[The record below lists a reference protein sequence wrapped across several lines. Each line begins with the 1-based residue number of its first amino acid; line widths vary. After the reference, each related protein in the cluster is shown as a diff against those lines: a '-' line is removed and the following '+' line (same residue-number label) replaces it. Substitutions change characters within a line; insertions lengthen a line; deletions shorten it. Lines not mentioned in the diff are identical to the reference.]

1 MIPKQKPGILLLLLN
16 LLWVTALSQ
25 DYNGDISSGK
35 KQFHKIVNNDGI
47 SCAGCHYFVEPADS
61 INWNPSASDLAA
73 RVKLYANEGLVK
85 YFDKPK
91 GKLLSSSHAGCLL
104 SGDDEKDIVTYLS
117 SINISPPVPPKP
129 FKIRL
134 VLFIVLFA
142 FLILLRIEKTRIR
155 KIPVIARKI
164 LILITWTAIFTIMV
178 QDAIALNR
186 SKNYAPVQPIK
197 FSHQIH
203 STNNQIDCNYCHSGV
218 LKGKNAGIPPVSLC
232 MNCHKHLPEGTRTG
246 FFEIRKITGAFENR
260 IPIRWIRVDKLP
272 DYTYFNHMQHVKI
285 GKVDCATCHGDV
297 KSMHIIKQV
306 EDLSMGW
313 CLDCHDT
320 RAVDFSNEYYKT
332 YYSVFY
338 DSLQRG
344 KIDSVMVSDIGG
356 RDCGQ
361 CHY

>member
-1 MIPKQKPGILLLLLN
+1 MITIRKLSSLVILLSLFCIS
-16 LLWVTALSQ
+16 TLSQ
-25 DYNGDISSGK
+25 VSSGDVNAGK
-35 KQFHKIVNNDGI
+35 KQFYKLVNNNGKT
-47 SCAGCHYFVEPADS
+47 CAECHYFIEGDT
-61 INWNPSASDLAA
+61 INWNPSAPDLAA
-73 RVKLYANEGLVK
+73 RVKLYTAEGLGK
-85 YFDKPK
+85 YFDKPTGDVLK
-91 GKLLSSSHAGCLL
+91 TSHAGYSL
-104 SGDDEKDIVTYLS
+104 SGNDENDLVAFLASLNT
-117 SINISPPVPPKP
+117 SPPVPPKP

-134 VLFIVLFA
+134 LLFSLFIV
-142 FLILLRIEKTRIR
+142 FLILLRIEKNRIR

-164 LILITWTAIFTIMV
+164 LILATWTGISVIIV

-186 SKNYAPVQPIK
+186 SKDYAPVQPIK
-197 FSHQIH
+197 FSHLIH
-203 STNNQIDCNYCHSGV
+203 ATNNQIECNYCHSGV
-218 LKGKNAGIPPVSLC
+218 LKGKSAGIPPVSLC
-232 MNCHKHLPEGTRTG
+232 MNCHKHLPKGTRTG
-246 FFEIRKITGAFENR
+246 FFEIRKITESYENKT
-260 IPIRWIRVDKLP
+260 PIRWIRVDKLP

-285 GKVDCATCHGDV
+285 AKINCITCHGDV

-313 CLDCHDT
+313 CIKCHDT

-344 KIDSVMVSDIGG
+344 KIDSVMVSDVGG